1 MKSPEQIM
9 ARMYK
14 SALVIMIVLLS
25 AAGIASFFDA
35 VIAGVPLPA
44 LAIRFYLLII
54 PAMLMAF
61 TITMFV
67 RRVTNL
73 AVAGLILSSL
83 WLVFKWLG

>member
-1 MKSPEQIM
+1 M
-9 ARMYK
+9 AQMYK
-14 SALVIMIVLLS
+14 SALIIMILLLV
-25 AAGIASFFDA
+25 AAGTASFFDTK
-35 VIAGVPLPA
+35 IAGMAVPA

-54 PAMLMAF
+54 PAMLLAF

-83 WLVFKWLG
+83 WLAFKWLG